1 MPEDFIK
8 YGLIPEFIGRVPVV
22 VTLDSLDEN
31 ALVRILKEPKNSL
44 VRQYQKLMELDGV
57 ELVFDDSALIEM
69 ARKALE
75 RKTGARGL
83 RSIMEKT
90 MMDLMF
96 ESPSDD
102 TIQKCEVTAGSILGL
117 EAPRI
122 TRGEPVYTRRN
133 AGKRNQKPL
142 PAAN

>member
-8 YGLIPEFIGRVPVV
+8 FGLIPEFIGRVPVV
-22 VTLDSLDEN
+22 VSLDALDEN

-44 VRQYQKLMELDGV
+44 VRQYQTLMGLDGV
-57 ELVFDDSALIEM
+57 ELVFDDSALVEM

-83 RSIMEKT
+83 RSIMENT

-102 TIQKCEVTAGSILGL
+102 TIQKCEITAQSILGL
-117 EAPRI
+117 EPVRI
-122 TRGEPVYTRRN
+122 TRGEPVRTRRN
-133 AGKRNQKPL
+133 AGKRSTNAL
-142 PAAN
+142 PQAN

>member
-1 MPEDFIK
+1 MM
-8 YGLIPEFIGRVPVV
+8 
-22 VTLDSLDEN
+22 
-31 ALVRILKEPKNSL
+31 A
-44 VRQYQKLMELDGV
+44 LDGV
-57 ELVFDDSALIEM
+57 ELVFDDSALVEM

-102 TIQKCEVTAGSILGL
+102 TIQKCEITAQSILGL
-117 EAPRI
+117 EPVKI
-122 TRGEPVYTRRN
+122 TRGEPATD
-133 AGKRNQKPL
+133 QKKCR
-142 PAAN
+142 